1 MITRLCESSHH
12 GVDWAQLRVAVEEW
26 AVEDKPLR
34 GASTLSMQTTKNA
47 LLWPGR
53 SYLRKAMEL
62 PLTPALELLWGKRRV
77 LEVYLNIAEMG
88 PGVFGIEAAAQ
99 HHFNKPASELSR
111 SEVAR
116 IAAIMPNPLERSPV
130 KPSTYTRERGRT
142 IEKGIGVVD
151 VGCTGE
157 VCSVLS
163 SCLSARWCAKSLWP
177 FLQIPGCWHS
187 AHHRESGAGGTTR
200 EEYRITEPAVP
211 GGVSSRTLSDARGMT
226 PQAVGHT

>member
-1 MITRLCESSHH
+1 MARSRLKRWIAALVSALVTGVSAVFLAAFAFVMLFRWVPLPGTSVMLVRVWEGHAVQYQWVAMDGLPEHIPRAFVAAEDATFCSHR
-12 GVDWAQLRVAVEEW
+12 GVDWVQLRVAVEEW

-53 SYLRKAMEL
+53 SFLRKAMEL
-62 PLTPALELLWGKRRV
+62 PLTPVLELLWGKQRV

-99 HHFNKPASELSR
+99 HHFNKAASALTR
-111 SEVAR
+111 REVAR

-130 KPSTYTRERGRT
+130 KPSAYTRERGRT

-151 VGCTGE
+151 LGC
-157 VCSVLS
+157 V
-163 SCLSARWCAKSLWP
+163 
-177 FLQIPGCWHS
+177 Q
-187 AHHRESGAGGTTR
+187 
-200 EEYRITEPAVP
+200 
-211 GGVSSRTLSDARGMT
+211 
-226 PQAVGHT
+226 